1 MSASLSL
8 PRLRCLRCSHSWVP
22 RSGKIRICPR
32 CKSHLWDRPKGIPG
46 TVTERSAKSESLG
59 QRLIRLNRTKILR
72 LAAAHGARNV
82 LLFGS
87 VARGTD
93 SADSDFDFLVDMPRD
108 HSLLDRAELMV
119 ELRELLGRPVDV
131 VTERNLYAPI
141 RSRVLMD
148 AVSL

>member
-1 MSASLSL
+1 M
-8 PRLRCLRCSHSWVP
+8 
-22 RSGKIRICPR
+22 
-32 CKSHLWDRPKGIPG
+32 
-46 TVTERSAKSESLG
+46 G